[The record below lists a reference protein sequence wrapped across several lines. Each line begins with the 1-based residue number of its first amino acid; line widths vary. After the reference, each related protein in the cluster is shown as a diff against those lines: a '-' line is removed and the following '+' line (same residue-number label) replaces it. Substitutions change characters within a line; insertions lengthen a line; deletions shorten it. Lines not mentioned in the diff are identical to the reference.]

1 MLHDAEG
8 SSELEDT
15 VRSSFSGGGGG
26 GGAVVASI
34 SRETCCGMLG
44 RNASN
49 AEPGDCRCHD
59 PARTLFRAGF
69 RAVGEVGR
77 DVQSLPTNT
86 KIPLCSL
93 IESIIFKKNTIFP
106 RYKQHI
112 FFTQAVKGLVPRSLS
127 CKTAQQST
135 QAAEDLLLRVEQ
147 ELQVGTW
154 ELDVGPLQW

>member
-1 MLHDAEG
+1 MHDVEG

-15 VRSSFSGGGGG
+15 VRSSFSGGGG

-49 AEPGDCRCHD
+49 AEQGECRCHD
-59 PARTLFRAGF
+59 PANILFRAGF

-86 KIPLCSL
+86 KIPLCSIL
-93 IESIIFKKNTIFP
+93 IFFKNAIFP

-147 ELQVGTW
+147 ELQAGTW